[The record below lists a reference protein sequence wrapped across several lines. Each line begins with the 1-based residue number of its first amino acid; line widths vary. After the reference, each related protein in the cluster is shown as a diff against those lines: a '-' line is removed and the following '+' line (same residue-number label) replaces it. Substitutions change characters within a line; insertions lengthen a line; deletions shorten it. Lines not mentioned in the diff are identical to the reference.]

1 MFNCTQFD
9 LYLYVY
15 NLPGHFSELWRTH
28 RSVSHQGNRWCH
40 RSRKETEDHRPGGH
54 RGGQHWLQW
63 GHQKGNHSHEVREHN
78 NQEYWGLFSR
88 LGSRVLL
95 KITYCFPKTI
105 ILATAYKCTFSAG
118 NKGLL
123 TWLLKTGQNLTS
135 GQLSY
140 VYPNVYFDHWSFKQT
155 SPSCCFKMW
164 GLDIEFLS
172 HFFLGSILHQ
182 LSKTGKNFKLKKK
195 NLGIKYNLTL
205 YHMTN
210 RKFYMTWK

>member
-1 MFNCTQFD
+1 MISICT
-9 LYLYVY
+9 Y

-28 RSVSHQGNRWCH
+28 CSVSHKGNCWCH
-40 RSRKETEDHRPGGH
+40 RSGKETEDHWPGGH

-78 NQEYWGLFSR
+78 NHEYLGLFSR
-88 LGSRVLL
+88 VVSCVLL

-140 VYPNVYFDHWSFKQT
+140 VYRMFTLTIDH
-155 SPSCCFKMW
+155 
-164 GLDIEFLS
+164 
-172 HFFLGSILHQ
+172 
-182 LSKTGKNFKLKKK
+182 LSKPVQVAVLRWGVLILNFCLISFLVPFYISHQKQEK
-195 NLGIKYNLTL
+195 TL
-205 YHMTN
+205 N
-210 RKFYMTWK
+210 